1 MAGGLK
7 STTYTKRVKI
17 NRIVPSLERDVLN
30 ADRIIIDISIDDIIS
45 SNKNFNLIDG
55 DEVEFFKIND
65 LVQKTVNISGEVL
78 RPGAYELDKNMRLS
92 SLINKAGG
100 LTKFAYK
107 KMADVFRS
115 DVDLIETLVTVNI
128 DSALNGDDLEDIN
141 LSDGDLIEIYSTASM
156 KYITDVRIEGHVISP
171 GSKPYRKNMKV
182 EDLVFLGGGFENDN
196 HLINTYLPRATISSI
211 NMNDLTRNITYF
223 NLDSVLSGEGIAN
236 RSIKMGDIIRIYS
249 ISEILGE
256 RDQSIS
262 ITGHVKFPGRYPL
275 YNGLTLSKIISLA
288 GDYEDKE
295 FLKDLFVDRADIV
308 RRIDGTNDKEIITFN
323 LKNYVT
329 NGLEEDM
336 VLKNGDEIRIYES
349 NFFNDKKE
357 ISIQGSINVPGIY
370 ELKENMTLFDLII
383 EAGGIPVEVYSSR
396 VEIASTNRR
405 KSFEDNYVNIK
416 SFDLL
421 NDKNIYSGSPNNVNN
436 FILKPYD
443 AVTIRPSPL
452 FSAAKQVSVLGY
464 VYYPGDYTI
473 LSSKD
478 KLSDII
484 ERAGGLTP
492 EAYPRGSRFIRNS
505 EEIKINFEKIL
516 NAPRTKDNFFVMEGD
531 SIIIGSRPNLVKVV
545 GAVNSPGI
553 TNIKGLTA

>member
-1 MAGGLK
+1 
-7 STTYTKRVKI
+7 
-17 NRIVPSLERDVLN
+17 
-30 ADRIIIDISIDDIIS
+30 
-45 SNKNFNLIDG
+45 
-55 DEVEFFKIND
+55 
-65 LVQKTVNISGEVL
+65 
-78 RPGAYELDKNMRLS
+78 
-92 SLINKAGG
+92 
-100 LTKFAYK
+100 
-107 KMADVFRS
+107 
-115 DVDLIETLVTVNI
+115 
-128 DSALNGDDLEDIN
+128 
-141 LSDGDLIEIYSTASM
+141 
-156 KYITDVRIEGHVISP
+156 
-171 GSKPYRKNMKV
+171 
-182 EDLVFLGGGFENDN
+182 
-196 HLINTYLPRATISSI
+196 
-211 NMNDLTRNITYF
+211 
-223 NLDSVLSGEGIAN
+223 
-236 RSIKMGDIIRIYS
+236 
-249 ISEILGE
+249 
-256 RDQSIS
+256 
-262 ITGHVKFPGRYPL
+262 
-275 YNGLTLSKIISLA
+275 
-288 GDYEDKE
+288 
-295 FLKDLFVDRADIV
+295 
-308 RRIDGTNDKEIITFN
+308 
-323 LKNYVT
+323 
-329 NGLEEDM
+329 
-336 VLKNGDEIRIYES
+336 
-349 NFFNDKKE
+349 
-357 ISIQGSINVPGIY
+357 
-370 ELKENMTLFDLII
+370 MTLFDLII

-473 LSSKD
+473 RSSKD

-516 NAPRTKDNFFVMEGD
+516 NSPRIKDNFFVMEGD